1 MLPLLDLYN
10 FVNFL
15 MELSKNNISKLKET
29 LLVFIN
35 SDFPFERSD
44 IFNWAPFMDQVDE
57 LLESEINNLKISKSI
72 KDRDLLI
79 LTLKSTQQILQH
91 SFSKSTQNSV
101 DRLIDLLWIDDMELT
116 LEIVK
121 TV

>member
-1 MLPLLDLYN
+1 M
-10 FVNFL
+10 
-15 MELSKNNISKLKET
+15 
-29 LLVFIN
+29 
-35 SDFPFERSD
+35 
-44 IFNWAPFMDQVDE
+44 
-57 LLESEINNLKISKSI
+57 SKSI

-91 SFSKSTQNSV
+91 SFSKSTYNSV